1 MKQIIRLPGLLGFA
15 AVIGLLSAFFI
26 FFSGSLLKMGIEY
39 GGSKMVGAKVE
50 LDSVDLSFSPLGF
63 KLNNLQVTN
72 AKKPMENLI
81 QIENTQANLELGPL
95 FQSKFMMSDLN
106 VKGMRFNTQRKTSG
120 EIKDKSSTKKPK
132 QSSKE
137 KIAKVAKKLPSADE
151 MLARE
156 PLKTI
161 KAGEELKQSYET
173 RMAEVNKAIDSLPK
187 ASKTDEYQKRVEA
200 LLNEPI
206 NSIDEF
212 KQRKAQLDSLKKDI
226 KADKQAMVSAK
237 EILDTAQKELR
248 DKFNNLQQSPNA
260 DYRHLLSKYSL
271 DAQGMAEMTGL
282 LFGPQFGNYAKQG
295 LYWYQRLRPYLASA
309 TKSSGEKKEQS
320 PARLVGRYVHFPTN
334 NPWVSFLIRKG
345 NLSASVPQGELAI
358 NLKDISNEQAILQ
371 RSSKI
376 NISGKNLKKIDHI
389 NANLDLD
396 YRKNPGKE
404 ALVMDFKNWRL
415 GKLDLGAGGVGLASA
430 RVSTRINAVVVNQE
444 IDSTLRSVFAS
455 TQFTSKGDT
464 LVARELGA
472 ALKEIKSFNV
482 NATAKGDIDSPDV
495 SLSSNLEQQ
504 VGDAVNARLNA
515 KKKQL
520 ERELKAKLEK
530 KMLEYAGPYGD
541 KIKQLDLTQG
551 DLSNKLAKLEKMATA
566 ELEDFAKQQERKLKA
581 EAEAKRKELEDK
593 AKAEEERL
601 KKEAEA
607 KRKAEEEKLKA
618 EQERLKREA
627 EAKRKAEEEKL
638 KKQAEDKLKSFF

>member
-1 MKQIIRLPGLLGFA
+1 MKKIIRLPGLLGFV

-50 LDSVDLSFSPLGF
+50 LDSVDLSFTPLGF

-81 QIENTQANLELGPL
+81 QIERTQANLELGPL

-120 EIKDKSSTKKPK
+120 EIKDKKADKKPK
-132 QSSKE
+132 QSTQE

-156 PLKTI
+156 PLKTV
-161 KAGEELKQSYET
+161 KAGEELKQSYAT
-173 RMAEVNKAIDSLPK
+173 RMAEVDKAINSLPK

-212 KQRKAQLDSLKKDI
+212 KQRKAQLETLKKDI
-226 KADKQAMVSAK
+226 EADKQAMVSAK
-237 EILDTAQKELR
+237 DILDTAQKELR
-248 DKFNNLQQSPNA
+248 DKFNNLKQAPNA

-309 TKSSGEKKEQS
+309 LESSGEKKEKS
-320 PARLVGRYVHFPTN
+320 PARLVGRYVHFPTH

-345 NLSASVPQGELAI
+345 NLSASVPQGEFAI
-358 NLKDISNEQAILQ
+358 NLKDISNEQAVLQ
-371 RSSKI
+371 RSSKV

-396 YRKNPGKE
+396 YRKKPGKE
-404 ALVMDFKNWRL
+404 TLAMDFKNWRL
-415 GKLDLGAGGVGLASA
+415 DKLNLGAGGVGLDSA
-430 RVSTRINAVVVNQE
+430 RLSTRINAVVVNQKIE
-444 IDSTLRSVFAS
+444 STLRSVFAS
-455 TQFTSKGDT
+455 TQFTSKDDT

-472 ALKEIKSFNV
+472 ALKEVKSFTV
-482 NATAKGDIDSPDV
+482 DATAKGDISSPNV
-495 SLSSNLEQQ
+495 SLNSNLEQQ
-504 VGDAVNARLNA
+504 VGAAVNARLNA

-530 KMLEYAGPYGD
+530 KMLEYAGSYGD
-541 KIKQLDLTQG
+541 KIKQLDITQG
-551 DLSNKLAKLEKMATA
+551 DLSNKLAKLETMAKS
-566 ELEDFAKQQERKLKA
+566 ELEDYTKQQERKLK
-581 EAEAKRKELEDK
+581 EQ
-593 AKAEEERL
+593 
-601 KKEAEA
+601 AEA

-618 EQERLKREA
+618 EQERLKKEA
-627 EAKRKAEEEKL
+627 EEKRKAEEEKL